1 MNMFWFR
8 RRKRSRSKKR
18 NTLDYVKHNRE
29 RRELF
34 VKLVITVVE
43 DSDAAFLMEALVE
56 NGFQATKLASTGGF
70 LLQGNTTLLI
80 GVDDERL
87 ERVLEVIRS
96 TCAPRKKIIPQIT
109 PELPT
114 AIGVPIEIEAGGA
127 IVFVID
133 VNQFW
138 KL

>member
-1 MNMFWFR
+1 M
-8 RRKRSRSKKR
+8 
-18 NTLDYVKHNRE
+18 
-29 RRELF
+29 
-34 VKLVITVVE
+34 KLVITVVE
-43 DSDAAFLMEALVE
+43 DNDVAFLMEALVE

-80 GVDDERL
+80 GVQDSQVEQ
-87 ERVLEVIRS
+87 VLAIVRS

-114 AIGVPIEIEAGGA
+114 AIGMPIEIEAGGA

>member
-1 MNMFWFR
+1 M
-8 RRKRSRSKKR
+8 
-18 NTLDYVKHNRE
+18 
-29 RRELF
+29 
-34 VKLVITVVE
+34 KLVITVV
-43 DSDAAFLMEALVE
+43 DDNDVSFLMEALID

-80 GVDDERL
+80 GVKDPQVESVID
-87 ERVLEVIRS
+87 VIRS

-114 AIGVPIEIEAGGA
+114 AIGVPVEVEAGGA
-127 IVFVID
+127 IVFVVD

>member
-1 MNMFWFR
+1 M
-8 RRKRSRSKKR
+8 
-18 NTLDYVKHNRE
+18 
-29 RRELF
+29 
-34 VKLVITVVE
+34 KLVITVIE
-43 DSDAAFLMEALVE
+43 DNDAAFLMEALVE

-80 GVDDERL
+80 GVDKERL
-87 ERVLEVIRS
+87 EDVLKIIRT
-96 TCAPRKKIIPQIT
+96 TCAPRKKIIPQVT

-133 VNQFW
+133 VHQFW
-138 KL
+138 RL

>member
-1 MNMFWFR
+1 M
-8 RRKRSRSKKR
+8 
-18 NTLDYVKHNRE
+18 
-29 RRELF
+29 
-34 VKLVITVVE
+34 KLVITVVE
-43 DSDAAFLMEALVE
+43 DSDVAFLMEALVE
-56 NGFQATKLASTGGF
+56 DGFQATKLASTGGF

-80 GVDDERL
+80 GVQNNQVE
-87 ERVLEVIRS
+87 EVLGIIRT
-96 TCAPRKKIIPQIT
+96 TCAPRKKIIPQIA

-114 AIGVPIEIEAGGA
+114 AIGVPVEIEAGGA